1 MGEEGLGTD
10 WHERGETRDR
20 VGSHF
25 RRLVVGEGKELW
37 DEDLE
42 GPRPI
47 YLNIQL
53 SWVIF
58 AGLV

>member
-1 MGEEGLGTD
+1 M
-10 WHERGETRDR
+10 
-20 VGSHF
+20 
-25 RRLVVGEGKELW
+25 VGEGEEFG

-42 GPRPI
+42 GPRSI

-58 AGLV
+58 ASFVQHVEGGLSKDRDDRDVSIHNLNFHGRV